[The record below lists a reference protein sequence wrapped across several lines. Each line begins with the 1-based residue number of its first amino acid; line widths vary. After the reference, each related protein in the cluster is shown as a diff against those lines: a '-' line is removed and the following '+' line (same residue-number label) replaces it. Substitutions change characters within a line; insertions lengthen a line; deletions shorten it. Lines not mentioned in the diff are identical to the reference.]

1 MARTYGRILT
11 ATWQDA
17 DWRDLPA
24 DAQHMYLLLVSQPDI
39 SPCGVLPFLPRRW
52 AAMAGDLT
60 EVDVQSRVTS
70 LAAKRFVLL
79 DEETGELAIRSYV
92 RHDGGLTN
100 VKMRGAIKNALV
112 EIHSSVIRS
121 AIEAEIPSEYRE
133 SIGLP
138 PVDIYPGMPN
148 RSAIEDRSKGH
159 TIGNGEGEGAGVV
172 VTDVPSPTPP
182 APQGGAS
189 DDRPPSNPRALGT
202 NPRALGTN
210 PRGEPKPKPA
220 KQDPPRPSVE
230 REFCDECGSSTG
242 WTENDD
248 GEAVHCPACNP
259 PPLAEAR
266 AALRAAP

>member
-17 DWRDLPA
+17 DWRSLPA
-24 DAQHMYLLLVSQPDI
+24 DEQHLYLLLVSQPDI

-52 AAMAGDLT
+52 AAMADDLT
-60 EVDVQSRVTS
+60 EAAIQSRVAF
-70 LAAKRFVLL
+70 LAAKRFVLI
-79 DEETGELAIRSYV
+79 DEDTGELAIRSYV
-92 RHDGGLTN
+92 RHDGGLAN

-112 EIHSSVIRS
+112 EIHSSAIRS

-133 SIGLP
+133 SIGLS
-138 PVDIYPGMPN
+138 PVDIYPGMPD
-148 RSAIEDRSKGH
+148 RSPIEERSKGH
-159 TIGNGEGEGAGVV
+159 AIANGEGVGTGVV

-182 APQGGAS
+182 AQQGGAS
-189 DDRPPSNPRALGT
+189 DHRLPSNPRARGT

-210 PRGEPKPKPA
+210 PRGERKPKPA
-220 KQDPPRPSVE
+220 KQDPPHPPVDRD
-230 REFCDECGSSTG
+230 FCDECGSSTG

-259 PPLAEAR
+259 PPLADAR
-266 AALRAAP
+266 AALRAAR